1 MARRAGNFGWPF
13 VIGYNRSYRSYDYA
27 ANRYGPPIDPGR
39 PVNLSPRNT
48 GIRELTPAVQP
59 VLAYPYAIS
68 EEFPSLNGGGRMAIG
83 GPVFRRA
90 DAAAAARPWPTYY
103 EGKWIIGDF
112 VRNWIMAATLN
123 DDRTKVT
130 SLERLVP
137 DEAFSSLMDLKF
149 GPTGDLYVLEYGTQ
163 WYSNNADARL
173 SKVVFNAGNRAPKV
187 MASADRTAGATPLV
201 VTLSSSGTVDYD
213 LDPLRY
219 QWTVT
224 APGGGPERRFT
235 EAAPR
240 VTLDRP
246 GAYQVSLT
254 VTDAA
259 GLSNTASFPIIA
271 GNEPPQVKL
280 ELTQGNRT
288 FFIPGQ
294 SVSYRA
300 VVTDKEDGRIAD
312 DRVFVTAEYVPTGVT
327 RAQLA
332 AVKEAFRPAESFRHL
347 SAIGLMAKNDC
358 RVCHQVDAKSVGP
371 SFMDISRKYKDE
383 AGAVDRLTE
392 KVITGG
398 SGAWGTVAMAAH
410 PNLTPSDASA
420 LVALILSTADTT
432 RAPQRLPAQG
442 TYAGGAEGL
451 VQSQQAAMATLNA
464 SVTPLQ
470 LAVTTARTALAAAS
484 LTLPIDPTALAQ
496 ERRRSRQP
504 NRRWRRLGLR
514 PSPSSRHPTP
524 G

>member
-1 MARRAGNFGWPF
+1 MVQSSGARTFPLRRGRWPDF
-13 VIGYNRSYRSYDYA
+13 
-27 ANRYGPPIDPGR
+27 
-39 PVNLSPRNT
+39 
-48 GIRELTPAVQP
+48 
-59 VLAYPYAIS
+59 
-68 EEFPSLNGGGRMAIG
+68 
-83 GPVFRRA
+83 
-90 DAAAAARPWPTYY
+90 Y

-112 VRNWIMAATLN
+112 VRNWILVATLN

-137 DEAFSSLMDLKF
+137 EEEFSSLMDLEF
-149 GPTGDLYVLEYGTQ
+149 GPNGDLYVLEYGTQ
-163 WYSNNADARL
+163 WSSNNADARL

-187 MASADRTAGATPLV
+187 MASSDRTAGATPLV
-201 VTLSSSGTVDYD
+201 LTLSSSGHGRLRRRSAALPVDGVGTGRRTRTTVHRGRAACD
-213 LDPLRY
+213 
-219 QWTVT
+219 
-224 APGGGPERRFT
+224 AGPSWRLSGVPDGNGLPPACRTPHRFRLS
-235 EAAPR
+235 R
-240 VTLDRP
+240 VTNRL
-246 GAYQVSLT
+246 
-254 VTDAA
+254 
-259 GLSNTASFPIIA
+259 
-271 GNEPPQVKL
+271 QVKL

-332 AVKEAFRPAESFRHL
+332 AVKDAFRPAESFRHL

-383 AGAVDRLTE
+383 AGAVDRLTQ

-398 SGAWGTVAMAAH
+398 SGVWGTVAMAAH
-410 PNLTPSDASA
+410 PNLTQSEASA
-420 LVALILSTADTT
+420 LVAFILSTADTT

-464 SVTPLQ
+464 SVAPLQ
-470 LAVTTARTALAAAS
+470 LAATTARTALTAAS
-484 LTLPIDPTALAQ
+484 LTLPVDPRRWTR

-514 PSPSSRHPTP
+514 PSPSSRPPIP